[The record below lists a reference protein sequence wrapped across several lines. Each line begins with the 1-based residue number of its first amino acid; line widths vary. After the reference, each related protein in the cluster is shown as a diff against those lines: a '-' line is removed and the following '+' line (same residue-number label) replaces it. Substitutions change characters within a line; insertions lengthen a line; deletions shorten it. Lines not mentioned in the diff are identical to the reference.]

1 MIDWFTP
8 GYKAGGP
15 IQSCV
20 NFCLAMKNEYEIYV
34 VTSDTDLN
42 NVEPY
47 LGIKSNQ
54 WITLWDTSINVYY
67 FSRQKL
73 KYKNVQNVIID
84 VNPDFIY
91 LNHMYSLH
99 FVIFPLWM
107 RWRGRVNSEIVICPR
122 GALYP
127 SAMYHRSYIKK
138 ITFLYLFRSMG
149 IFKKVLFHA
158 TNDEEKKT
166 IQIYFRSAKIVVA
179 NNFGNRIQSEFE
191 TIYKKSDA
199 LSIIFIARILPIKNL
214 LYFLKLL
221 AQVKPTIN
229 FKIVGPIEDVGY
241 WEHCQRLIAELPP
254 NIQIEYLGAKENHQ
268 LNAELKRNH
277 LYVLPTLSENFGHS
291 IFEAFLAGRPVL
303 ISDQTPW
310 RNLESQKIGWDIS
323 LDHPD
328 KFIGA
333 IEKAASWSQPEF
345 DEYAYL
351 AWDFARV
358 FNSESRETIRY
369 KELFS

>member
-1 MIDWFTP
+1 MILVKKRIVVMIDWFTP

-107 RWRGRVNSEIVICPR
+107 RWRGI
-122 GALYP
+122 
-127 SAMYHRSYIKK
+127 
-138 ITFLYLFRSMG
+138 
-149 IFKKVLFHA
+149 
-158 TNDEEKKT
+158 
-166 IQIYFRSAKIVVA
+166 
-179 NNFGNRIQSEFE
+179 
-191 TIYKKSDA
+191 
-199 LSIIFIARILPIKNL
+199 
-214 LYFLKLL
+214 
-221 AQVKPTIN
+221 
-229 FKIVGPIEDVGY
+229 
-241 WEHCQRLIAELPP
+241 
-254 NIQIEYLGAKENHQ
+254 
-268 LNAELKRNH
+268 
-277 LYVLPTLSENFGHS
+277 
-291 IFEAFLAGRPVL
+291 
-303 ISDQTPW
+303 
-310 RNLESQKIGWDIS
+310 
-323 LDHPD
+323 
-328 KFIGA
+328 
-333 IEKAASWSQPEF
+333 
-345 DEYAYL
+345 
-351 AWDFARV
+351 
-358 FNSESRETIRY
+358 
-369 KELFS
+369 